1 MTTTY
6 TSRLRL
12 ALQGYLDNPETW
24 GTVANAFVSMI
35 EEAIAG
41 MSSFS
46 LAAGNITLST
56 ANNSTDQAR
65 MAILN
70 ASGILP
76 AAREIVVPA
85 VSKFYLVYNNT
96 TGAYSVTVKT
106 AAGTGVTVTQ
116 GKAQWV
122 WCDGTNVLASSV
134 AHADAATTSTTASS
148 ATSVPNDTITYAM
161 IQNMTTARILGR
173 TTGGSGDIEELT
185 AGSTLTLSGGSL
197 SLNLGSSN
205 AWTATQYVTPSA
217 LTSGTNISVNAALSN
232 TFTLTIA
239 HNATLD
245 NPTNLANG
253 MVLTFRIKQDGTGG
267 RTLAYGTKYEFPG
280 DVAPTITPTAG
291 KMDVITGTYDS
302 AADKLYCTISQN
314 YSTT

>member
-46 LAAGNITLST
+46 VAGADVTLST

-70 ASGILP
+70 VSGILTVN
-76 AAREIVVPA
+76 RNVIVPA
-85 VSKFYLVYNNT
+85 VSKFYLVYNGT
-96 TGAYSVTVKT
+96 TGAYTVTVKT

-122 WCDGTNVLASSV
+122 WCDGVNVLAASV
-134 AHADAATTSTTASS
+134 AHADAATTATS
-148 ATSVPNDTITYAM
+148 ATSVPNNTITLAM
-161 IQNMTTARILGR
+161 MADMNTARLLGR
-173 TTGGSGDIEELT
+173 TTGGTGDPEEIS

-197 SLNLGSSN
+197 GINLGSQN
-205 AWTATQYVTPSA
+205 AWSANQRVAPSA

-232 TFTLTIA
+232 IFTLTIA

-245 NPTNLANG
+245 NPTNLADG
-253 MVLTFRIKQDGTGG
+253 MVLTFRIKQDGTGS

-280 DVAPTITPTAG
+280 DVAPTLTTTAG
-291 KMDVITGTYDS
+291 KLDVITGVYDS
-302 AADKLYCTISQN
+302 VADKIYCTISQN
-314 YSTT
+314 FSTT